1 MPSTT
6 ATAGSIEPAPQPL
19 ALTPTEHPILDELR
33 DLAQSAPHR
42 ARIEGWRYLQE
53 LSAQDRRDQIGAL
66 FAAGTRPEHLD
77 GAYEGLIVGKLFNVP
92 EAVLAN
98 PLLAINPTWR
108 GKTFEAESGTGFNRL
123 IPLARYA
130 MRVIAPLY
138 RGLRRVG
145 PEMVGFDFRYGAGV
159 GLVAPSIPV
168 IALDYSVEEYHNP
181 SVRTFPIKR
190 TRDEIVE
197 LLPGL
202 YLGRALLTI
211 HSGEIRTIAHFALR
225 HFEDRDVRS

>member
-1 MPSTT
+1 MSPTPPAAT
-6 ATAGSIEPAPQPL
+6 ATTQLSSAVTAVSG
-19 ALTPTEHPILDELR
+19 PILAELR
-33 DLAQSAPHR
+33 ELAQHAPGR
-42 ARIEGWRYLQE
+42 ARVEGWRYLRE
-53 LSAQDRRDQIGAL
+53 LSAADRRDQIAAL
-66 FAAGTRPEHLD
+66 FAAGTRPEQLD

-92 EAVLAN
+92 EATLAN

-108 GKTFEAESGTGFNRL
+108 GKTFNAESGTGFNRL

-145 PEMVGFDFRYGAGV
+145 PEIVGFDFHYGADV
-159 GLVAPSIPV
+159 GLVTPNIPL
-168 IALDYSVEEYHNP
+168 IALNYGVEEYSNP

-202 YLGRALLTI
+202 YLGRALLRM

-225 HFEDRDVRS
+225 HFENEEVRS